1 MKNIIMDE
9 IAIKRAI
16 SRISNEIIERNKGI
30 DNIILIGIIRR
41 GENIANRIAKKIYE
55 IENRKVKVYSI
66 DITNFR
72 DDLKIA
78 SRINKINIDVGNK
91 IVILIDDVL
100 FTGRTVRAALDSILN
115 MGRPKKIEYV
125 VLVDRGHREL
135 PIRADFVGKNLPTSL
150 NEKVVVN
157 IKETDGIDQ
166 VYIEKV

>member
-16 SRISNEIIERNKGI
+16 SRISNEIIEKNKGI

>member
-55 IENRKVKVYSI
+55 IENREVKVYSI